1 MDASEHRPLAEA
13 HPLWAEAI
21 YTHSSTLNKLL
32 VVYDDVKVGLKER
45 VHISVGIMYLG
56 PI

>member
-13 HPLWAEAI
+13 DALWAEAI
-21 YTHSSTLNKLL
+21 YTHSTLNQLS